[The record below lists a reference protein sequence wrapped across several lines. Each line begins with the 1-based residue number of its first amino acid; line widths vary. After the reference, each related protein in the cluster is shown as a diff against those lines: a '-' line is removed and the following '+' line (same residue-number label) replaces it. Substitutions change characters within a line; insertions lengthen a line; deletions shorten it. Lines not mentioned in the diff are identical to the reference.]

1 MASKKKWA
9 ERKEQRREQ
18 PFSTRDDA
26 SVASGASGPGRPT
39 TRGRFSESWKRLSSR
54 GGSTKRGALGSQQP
68 GAQKSWIERAFS
80 KRECVHIIVS
90 AKDPHRCC
98 CGRLIG
104 QHVGLPPGISS
115 GQNDKAERLAKNDSL
130 SEKWSISKHTQ
141 LSPTDAFGTI
151 EFQGG
156 GHSNKAMYVRV
167 SYDTKPDLLLHLMT
181 KEWQLELP
189 KLLISVHGGLQ
200 NFELQP
206 KLKQVFGKGLIKAAM
221 TTGAWI
227 FTGGVNTG
235 VIRHVGDAL
244 KDHASK
250 SRGKI
255 CTIGIAPWGIV
266 ENQEDL
272 VGKDVVRPYQ
282 TMSNPMSKLTVL
294 NSLHSHFILADNG
307 TTGKYGAEVKLRRQ
321 LEKHI
326 SLQKINTRIGQ
337 GVPVVAL
344 IVEGGPN
351 VISIVL
357 EYLRDTPPVP
367 VVVCD
372 GSGRASD
379 ILAFGHKYSEE
390 GGIINE
396 SLRDQLLV
404 TIQKT
409 FTYSRTQAQHLFII
423 LMECMKKKE
432 LITVFRMGSEGH
444 QDIDLAILT
453 ALLKGANASAP
464 DQLSLALAW
473 NRVDI
478 ARSQIFIY
486 GQQWPV
492 GSLEQAMLDALVL
505 DRVDFVKL
513 LIENGVSMHR
523 FLTLSRL
530 EELYNTR
537 HGPSNTLYH
546 LVRDVKKGNLP
557 PDYRISLIDIGLV
570 IEYLMGGAYRCNY
583 TRKRFRTLYH
593 NLFGPKRDDMPI
605 RRGRQKTTRK
615 REEEVDI
622 DLDDPEINHFP
633 FPFHELM
640 VWAVLLKRQKMALF
654 FWQHGEEAM
663 AKALVACKLCK
674 AMAHEASENDMV
686 DDISQELNHN
696 SREFGQL
703 AVELLDQSYKQDEQ
717 MAMKLLTYELK
728 NWSNATCLQ
737 LAVAA
742 KHRDFIA
749 HTCSQMLLTDM
760 WMGRLRMRKNSGL
773 KVILGLLLPPSIL
786 SLEFKNKDEMSYMP
800 QDQEA
805 YLQEKEEEEP
815 EKPVKEKEEEDMEF
829 TAMLGKVTTE
839 TSRKKDVE
847 EVQNRHRLI
856 PMGRKIYEFYNAP
869 IVKFWFHTMAYV
881 GYLMLF
887 NYIVLVK
894 MDLWPSPQEWIVIA
908 YIFTNGIEK
917 MREILMSEPG
927 KLLQKVKVW
936 LQEYW
941 NITDLM
947 AILIFSVGMVLR
959 LQEPPLMSYGRVIY
973 CVNIIYWY
981 IRLLDI
987 FGVNKY
993 LGPYVMMIGKMMID
1007 MMYFVIIML
1016 VVLMSFGVA
1025 RQAILNPNEDPSWML
1040 ARNIFFMPYWMIYGE
1055 VFADQIDPPCGQNI
1069 TTEDGVVVALPPC
1082 KTGAWIVP
1090 AIMACYLLVANI
1102 LLVNLLIAVFN
1113 NTFFEVKSI
1122 SNQVWKFQRYQLIM
1136 TFHERP
1142 VLPPPLIIFSHIT
1155 MVLKHLCCRWRKH
1168 DDDERDYGLKLFIT
1182 EDELKKVHDF
1192 EEQCIEEY
1200 FREKDDRFHSSNDE
1214 RIRVTSER
1222 VENMAMRLEEVNERE
1237 HFMKASLQTVDIRL
1251 AQMEEL
1257 IGRIAVA
1264 LERVT
1269 GVERGEV
1276 NKVRSRT
1283 SSDCTDSAY
1292 ILRQGDC
1299 ADTAYILRQSSFNST
1314 EGAAYRLQEA
1324 LEGTAE
1330 GSMSPPSPTSMATRT
1345 RSHSFYAG
1353 GGRGG
1358 ERGSGAERA
1367 DSFFKERSLS
1377 LHRANSSQSVSSAAA
1392 TKESKPLPLA
1402 TLSVSQ
1408 QHRPSSCIDIYV
1420 STSEEVGPSE
1430 VFLDPLRVV
1439 PPLQREAS
1447 LHSDTIEMV
1456 LPGGRDFSSAIVS
1469 GMGDRHSEGSAGN
1482 SGNAGALFDDSAAA
1496 DLSLCSSHLLP
1507 DTTLAPWDVEP
1518 SPPPSAGPLERS
1530 KSSRLLSTVGT
1541 SFLEEPPLVKS
1552 HSLMFTPRSCYGGLG
1567 AGVQVKAAEYTSI
1580 TDCIDTRCVSSPYTP
1595 VERSHSP
1602 GGSTS
1607 FPFDK
1612 PADIGSSHPEREA
1625 ELSHTESDPEDPEDL
1640 IPAPDTPRLGTL
1652 SGPGGAPLCSPF
1664 SRLERA
1670 NSCSSDDSH
1679 PSLTLAPPHRKSLS
1693 VSERMERGPGLGADR
1708 GPGPGG
1714 RGLAG
1719 TRNPFLRTKTGARPD
1734 TGKADS
1740 LSMRKLAAP
1749 SAFRS
1754 FDRQNYT

>member
-1 MASKKKWA
+1 MPGLWGTVYFLGTAQVCGFWFSRWNLDGVMNQTDA
-9 ERKEQRREQ
+9 PRPLNWTIRKLCHAAFL
-18 PFSTRDDA
+18 P
-26 SVASGASGPGRPT
+26 SV
-39 TRGRFSESWKRLSSR
+39 RLL
-54 GGSTKRGALGSQQP
+54 K
-68 GAQKSWIERAFS
+68 AQKSWIERAFY
-80 KRECVHIIVS
+80 KRECVHIIPS
-90 AKDPHRCC
+90 TKDPHRCC

-104 QHVGLPPGISS
+104 QHVGLTPSISVL
-115 GQNDKAERLAKNDSL
+115 QNEKNESRLSRNDIQ

-167 SYDTKPDLLLHLMT
+167 SFDTKPDLLLHLMT

-272 VGKDVVRPYQ
+272 IGRDVVRPYQ

-294 NSLHSHFILADNG
+294 NSMHSHFILADNG

-326 SLQKINTRIGQ
+326 SLQKINTRCLPFFSLDSRLFYSFWGSCQLDPIGIGQ

-390 GGIINE
+390 GGLINE

-409 FTYSRTQAQHLFII
+409 FTYTRTQAQHLFII

-523 FLTLSRL
+523 FLTISRL

-593 NLFGPKRDDMPI
+593 NLFGPKRDDVPL
-605 RRGRQKTTRK
+605 RRGRKTTKK

-640 VWAVLLKRQKMALF
+640 VWAVLMKRQKMALF

-696 SREFGQL
+696 SRDFGQL

-717 MAMKLLTYELK
+717 LAMKLLTYELK

-773 KVILGLLLPPSIL
+773 KVILGILLPPSIL
-786 SLEFKNKDEMSYMP
+786 SLEFKNKDDMPYMT
-800 QDQEA
+800 QAQEIH
-805 YLQEKEEEEP
+805 LQEKEQEEP
-815 EKPVKEKEEEDMEF
+815 EKPTKEKDEEDMEL
-829 TAMLGKVTTE
+829 TAMLGRNNGE
-839 TSRKKDVE
+839 SSRKKDEE
-847 EVQNRHRLI
+847 EVQSRHRLI
-856 PMGRKIYEFYNAP
+856 PLGRKIYEFYNAP
-869 IVKFWFHTMAYV
+869 IVKFWFYTLAYI

-894 MDLWPSPQEWIVIA
+894 MERWPSTQEWIVIS
-908 YIFTNGIEK
+908 YIFTLGIEK

-941 NITDLM
+941 NVTDLI
-947 AILIFSVGMVLR
+947 AILLFSVGMILR
-959 LQEPPLMSYGRVIY
+959 LQDQPFRSDGRVIY

-1025 RQAILNPNEDPSWML
+1025 RQAILFPNEEPSWKL
-1040 ARNIFFMPYWMIYGE
+1040 AKNIFYMPYWMIYGE
-1055 VFADQIDPPCGQNI
+1055 VFADQIDPPCGQNE
-1069 TTEDGVVVALPPC
+1069 TREDGKIIQLPPC

-1142 VLPPPLIIFSHIT
+1142 VLPPPLIIFSHMT
-1155 MVLKHLCCRWRKH
+1155 MIFQHLCCRWRKH
-1168 DDDERDYGLKLFIT
+1168 ESDPDERDYGLKLFIT
-1182 EDELKKVHDF
+1182 DDELKKVHDF

-1200 FREKDDRFHSSNDE
+1200 FREKDDRFNSSNDE

-1222 VENMAMRLEEVNERE
+1222 VENMSMRLEEVNERE
-1237 HFMKASLQTVDIRL
+1237 HCMRASLQTVDIRL
-1251 AQMEEL
+1251 AQLEDL
-1257 IGRIAVA
+1257 IGRMATA
-1264 LERVT
+1264 LERLT
-1269 GVERGEV
+1269 GLERAES
-1276 NKVRSRT
+1276 NKIRSRT
-1283 SSDCTDSAY
+1283 SSDCTDAAY
-1292 ILRQGDC
+1292 IV
-1299 ADTAYILRQSSFNST
+1299 RQSSFNSQ
-1314 EGAAYRLQEA
+1314 EGNTFKLQESIDPA
-1324 LEGTAE
+1324 GEETL
-1330 GSMSPPSPTSMATRT
+1330 SPTSPTLMPRV
-1345 RSHSFYAG
+1345 RSHSFYSVSMKDKG
-1353 GGRGG
+1353 GI
-1358 ERGSGAERA
+1358 EKLESL
-1367 DSFFKERSLS
+1367 FKERSLS
-1377 LHRANSSQSVSSAAA
+1377 LHRATSSHSVA
-1392 TKESKPLPLA
+1392 KESKVPAAPANTLA
-1402 TLSVSQ
+1402 IVPDSR
-1408 QHRPSSCIDIYV
+1408 RPSSCIDIYV
-1420 STSEEVGPSE
+1420 SAMDE
-1430 VFLDPLRVV
+1430 LHCDIDPLDNSMNILGLGEPSFSAPVSSTA
-1439 PPLQREAS
+1439 PS
-1447 LHSDTIEMV
+1447 
-1456 LPGGRDFSSAIVS
+1456 SSAY
-1469 GMGDRHSEGSAGN
+1469 A
-1482 SGNAGALFDDSAAA
+1482 
-1496 DLSLCSSHLLP
+1496 
-1507 DTTLAPWDVEP
+1507 TLAPTDG
-1518 SPPPSAGPLERS
+1518 PPSRNTDFEDITSMDTKSFSSDYTHHPECQNLWDTDPPMYHTIERS
-1530 KSSRLLSTVGT
+1530 KSSRYLATT
-1541 SFLEEPPLVKS
+1541 PFFLEEAPIVKS
-1552 HSLMFTPRSCYGGLG
+1552 HSFMFSPLRSYY
-1567 AGVQVKAAEYTSI
+1567 ANIGVPVKTAEYTSI
-1580 TDCIDTRCVSSPYTP
+1580 TDCIDTRCVNAPQVIADRATFPGDLGGKVEDSSCC
-1595 VERSHSP
+1595 
-1602 GGSTS
+1602 
-1607 FPFDK
+1607 
-1612 PADIGSSHPEREA
+1612 HPEREA
-1625 ELSHTESDPEDPEDL
+1625 ELSHPSSDSEENEAKGRRAAIAVRPQEGDNSD
-1640 IPAPDTPRLGTL
+1640 RTL
-1652 SGPGGAPLCSPF
+1652 SNNITVPK
-1664 SRLERA
+1664 LERA
-1670 NSCSSDDSH
+1670 SSYSAEEPGVPYAH
-1679 PSLTLAPPHRKSLS
+1679 TRKSFSISDKL
-1693 VSERMERGPGLGADR
+1693 DR
-1708 GPGPGG
+1708 QRNAASP
-1714 RGLAG
+1714 
-1719 TRNPFLRTKTGARPD
+1719 RNPFQRSKSSKPEGR
-1734 TGKADS
+1734 GDS
-1740 LSMRKLAAP
+1740 LSMRRLSRT
-1749 SAFRS
+1749 SAFHS
-1754 FDRQNYT
+1754 FESKHN

>member
-1 MASKKKWA
+1 MPEPWGTVYFLGIAQVFSFLFSWWNLEGVMNQA
-9 ERKEQRREQ
+9 DAPRPLNWTIRKLCHAAFL
-18 PFSTRDDA
+18 P
-26 SVASGASGPGRPT
+26 SV
-39 TRGRFSESWKRLSSR
+39 RLL
-54 GGSTKRGALGSQQP
+54 K
-68 GAQKSWIERAFS
+68 AQKSWIERAFY
-80 KRECVHIIVS
+80 KRECVHIIPS
-90 AKDPHRCC
+90 TKDPHRCC

-104 QHVGLPPGISS
+104 QHVGLTPSISVL
-115 GQNDKAERLAKNDSL
+115 QNEKNESRLSRNDIQ

-167 SYDTKPDLLLHLMT
+167 SFDTKPDLLLHLMT

-272 VGKDVVRPYQ
+272 IGRDVVRPYQ

-294 NSLHSHFILADNG
+294 NSMHSHFILADNG

-326 SLQKINTRIGQ
+326 SLQKINTRCLPFFSLDSRLFYSFWGSCQLDSVGIGQ

-390 GGIINE
+390 GGLINE

-409 FTYSRTQAQHLFII
+409 FTYTRTQAQHLFII

-523 FLTLSRL
+523 FLTISRL

-593 NLFGPKRDDMPI
+593 NLFGPKRPKALKLLGMEDDIPL
-605 RRGRQKTTRK
+605 RRGRKTTKK

-640 VWAVLLKRQKMALF
+640 VWAVLMKRQKMALF

-696 SREFGQL
+696 SRDFGQL

-717 MAMKLLTYELK
+717 LAMKLLTYELK

-773 KVILGLLLPPSIL
+773 KVILGILLPPSIL
-786 SLEFKNKDEMSYMP
+786 SLEFKNKDDMPYMS
-800 QDQEA
+800 QAQEIH
-805 YLQEKEEEEP
+805 LQEKEAEEP
-815 EKPVKEKEEEDMEF
+815 EKPTKEKDEEDMEL
-829 TAMLGKVTTE
+829 TAMLGRNNGE
-839 TSRKKDVE
+839 SSRKKDEE
-847 EVQNRHRLI
+847 EVQSRHRLI
-856 PMGRKIYEFYNAP
+856 PLGRKIYEFYNAP
-869 IVKFWFHTMAYV
+869 IVKFWFYTLAYI

-894 MDLWPSPQEWIVIA
+894 MERWPSTQEWIVIS
-908 YIFTNGIEK
+908 YIFTLGIEK

-941 NITDLM
+941 NVTDLI
-947 AILIFSVGMVLR
+947 AILLFSVGMILR
-959 LQEPPLMSYGRVIY
+959 LQDQPFRSDGRVIY

-1025 RQAILNPNEDPSWML
+1025 RQAILFPNEEPSWKL
-1040 ARNIFFMPYWMIYGE
+1040 AKNIFYMPYWMIYGE
-1055 VFADQIDPPCGQNI
+1055 VFADQIDPPCGQNE
-1069 TTEDGVVVALPPC
+1069 TREDGKIIQLPPC

-1142 VLPPPLIIFSHIT
+1142 VLPPPLIIFSHMT
-1155 MVLKHLCCRWRKH
+1155 MIFQHLCCRWRKH
-1168 DDDERDYGLKLFIT
+1168 ESDPDERDYGLKLFIT
-1182 EDELKKVHDF
+1182 DDELKKVHDF

-1200 FREKDDRFHSSNDE
+1200 FREKDDRFNSSNDE

-1222 VENMAMRLEEVNERE
+1222 VENMSMRLEEVNERE
-1237 HFMKASLQTVDIRL
+1237 HSMKASLQTVDIRL
-1251 AQMEEL
+1251 AQLEDL
-1257 IGRIAVA
+1257 IGRMATA
-1264 LERVT
+1264 LERLT
-1269 GVERGEV
+1269 GLERAES
-1276 NKVRSRT
+1276 NKIRSRT
-1283 SSDCTDSAY
+1283 SSDCTDAAY
-1292 ILRQGDC
+1292 IV
-1299 ADTAYILRQSSFNST
+1299 RQSSFNSQ
-1314 EGAAYRLQEA
+1314 EGNTFKLQESIDPA
-1324 LEGTAE
+1324 GEET
-1330 GSMSPPSPTSMATRT
+1330 MSPTSPTLMPRM
-1345 RSHSFYAG
+1345 RSHSFYSVNMKDKG
-1353 GGRGG
+1353 GI
-1358 ERGSGAERA
+1358 EKLESI
-1367 DSFFKERSLS
+1367 FKERSLS
-1377 LHRANSSQSVSSAAA
+1377 LHRATSSHSVAKEPKAPAAPA
-1392 TKESKPLPLA
+1392 NTLA
-1402 TLSVSQ
+1402 IVPDSR
-1408 QHRPSSCIDIYV
+1408 RPSSCIDIYV
-1420 STSEEVGPSE
+1420 SAMDE
-1430 VFLDPLRVV
+1430 LHCDIDPLDNSMNILGLGEPSFPTPV
-1439 PPLQREAS
+1439 PSTAPS
-1447 LHSDTIEMV
+1447 
-1456 LPGGRDFSSAIVS
+1456 SSAY
-1469 GMGDRHSEGSAGN
+1469 A
-1482 SGNAGALFDDSAAA
+1482 
-1496 DLSLCSSHLLP
+1496 
-1507 DTTLAPWDVEP
+1507 TLAPTDK
-1518 SPPPSAGPLERS
+1518 PPSRSIDFEDITSMDTRSFSSDYTHLPECQNPWDSDPPMYHTIERS
-1530 KSSRLLSTVGT
+1530 KSSRYLATTPFL
-1541 SFLEEPPLVKS
+1541 LEEAPIVKS
-1552 HSLMFTPRSCYGGLG
+1552 HSFMFSPSRSYYANFGMP
-1567 AGVQVKAAEYTSI
+1567 VKTAEYTSI
-1580 TDCIDTRCVSSPYTP
+1580 TDCIDTRCVNAPQAIAD
-1595 VERSHSP
+1595 RAAFP
-1602 GGSTS
+1602 GGLG
-1607 FPFDK
+1607 DK
-1612 PADIGSSHPEREA
+1612 VEDLSCCHPEREA
-1625 ELSHTESDPEDPEDL
+1625 ELSHPSSDSEENEAKGRRATIAISSQEGDNSD
-1640 IPAPDTPRLGTL
+1640 RVL
-1652 SGPGGAPLCSPF
+1652 SNNITVPKI
-1664 SRLERA
+1664 ERA
-1670 NSCSSDDSH
+1670 NSYSAEE
-1679 PSLTLAPPHRKSLS
+1679 PSAPYAHTRKSFSISDKL
-1693 VSERMERGPGLGADR
+1693 DR
-1708 GPGPGG
+1708 Q
-1714 RGLAG
+1714 RNTASL
-1719 TRNPFLRTKTGARPD
+1719 RNPFQRSKSSKPEGR
-1734 TGKADS
+1734 GDS
-1740 LSMRKLAAP
+1740 LSMRRLSRT
-1749 SAFRS
+1749 SAFQS
-1754 FDRQNYT
+1754 FESKHN

>member
-1 MASKKKWA
+1 MGKKWRDAA
-9 ERKEQRREQ
+9 EMERGC
-18 PFSTRDDA
+18 SDRDDSAESRRRSRSA
-26 SVASGASGPGRPT
+26 S
-39 TRGRFSESWKRLSSR
+39 RGRFAESWKRLSSKQ
-54 GGSTKRGALGSQQP
+54 GSTKRSGLPSQQTP
-68 GAQKSWIERAFS
+68 AQKSWIERAFY
-80 KRECVHIIVS
+80 KRECVHIIPS
-90 AKDPHRCC
+90 TKDPHRCC

-104 QHVGLPPGISS
+104 QHVGLTPSISVL
-115 GQNDKAERLAKNDSL
+115 QNEKNESRLSRNDIQ

-167 SYDTKPDLLLHLMT
+167 SFDTKPDLLLHLMT

-272 VGKDVVRPYQ
+272 IGRDVVRPYQ

-294 NSLHSHFILADNG
+294 NSMHSHFILADNG

-326 SLQKINTRIGQ
+326 SLQKINTRCLPFFSLDSRLFYSFWGSCQLDPIGIGQ

-390 GGIINE
+390 GGLINE

-409 FTYSRTQAQHLFII
+409 FTYTRTQAQHLFII

-453 ALLKGANASAP
+453 ALLKGTNASAP

-523 FLTLSRL
+523 FLTISRL

-593 NLFGPKRDDMPI
+593 NLFGPKRPKALKLLGMEDDVPL
-605 RRGRQKTTRK
+605 RRGRKTTKK

-640 VWAVLLKRQKMALF
+640 VWAVLMKRQKMALF

-696 SREFGQL
+696 SRDFGQL

-717 MAMKLLTYELK
+717 LAMKLLTYELK

-773 KVILGLLLPPSIL
+773 KVILGILLPPSIL
-786 SLEFKNKDEMSYMP
+786 SLEFKNKDDMPYMS
-800 QDQEA
+800 QAQEIH
-805 YLQEKEEEEP
+805 LQEKEPEEP
-815 EKPVKEKEEEDMEF
+815 EKPTKEKDEEDMEL
-829 TAMLGKVTTE
+829 TAMLGRNNGE
-839 TSRKKDVE
+839 SSRKKDEE
-847 EVQNRHRLI
+847 EVQSRHRLI
-856 PMGRKIYEFYNAP
+856 PLGRKIYEFYNAP
-869 IVKFWFHTMAYV
+869 IVKFWFYTLAYI

-894 MDLWPSPQEWIVIA
+894 MERWPSTQEWIVIS
-908 YIFTNGIEK
+908 YIFTLGIEK

-941 NITDLM
+941 NVTDLI
-947 AILIFSVGMVLR
+947 AILLFSVGMILR
-959 LQEPPLMSYGRVIY
+959 LQDQPFRSDGRVIY

-1025 RQAILNPNEDPSWML
+1025 RQAILFPNEEPSWKL
-1040 ARNIFFMPYWMIYGE
+1040 AKNIFYMPYWMIYGE
-1055 VFADQIDPPCGQNI
+1055 VFADQIDPPCGQNE
-1069 TTEDGVVVALPPC
+1069 TREDGKIIQLPPC

-1142 VLPPPLIIFSHIT
+1142 VLPPPLIIFSHMT
-1155 MVLKHLCCRWRKH
+1155 MIFQHLCCRWRKH
-1168 DDDERDYGLKLFIT
+1168 ESDPDERDYGLKLFIT
-1182 EDELKKVHDF
+1182 DDELKKVHDF

-1200 FREKDDRFHSSNDE
+1200 FREKDDRFNSSNDE

-1222 VENMAMRLEEVNERE
+1222 VENMSMRLEEVNERE
-1237 HFMKASLQTVDIRL
+1237 HCMKASLQTVDIRL
-1251 AQMEEL
+1251 AQLEDL
-1257 IGRIAVA
+1257 IGRMATA
-1264 LERVT
+1264 LERLT
-1269 GVERGEV
+1269 GLERAES
-1276 NKVRSRT
+1276 NKIRSRT
-1283 SSDCTDSAY
+1283 SSDCTDAAY
-1292 ILRQGDC
+1292 IV
-1299 ADTAYILRQSSFNST
+1299 RQSSFNSQ
-1314 EGAAYRLQEA
+1314 EGNTFKLQESIDPA
-1324 LEGTAE
+1324 GEET
-1330 GSMSPPSPTSMATRT
+1330 MSPTSPTLMPRM
-1345 RSHSFYAG
+1345 RSHSFYSVNMRDKG
-1353 GGRGG
+1353 GI
-1358 ERGSGAERA
+1358 EKLESL
-1367 DSFFKERSLS
+1367 FKERSLS
-1377 LHRANSSQSVSSAAA
+1377 LHRATSSHSVA
-1392 TKESKPLPLA
+1392 KESKAPAAPANTLA
-1402 TLSVSQ
+1402 IVPDSR
-1408 QHRPSSCIDIYV
+1408 RPSSCIDIYV
-1420 STSEEVGPSE
+1420 SAMDE
-1430 VFLDPLRVV
+1430 LHCDIDPLDNSVNILGLGE
-1439 PPLQREAS
+1439 PSFSAPAPS
-1447 LHSDTIEMV
+1447 TAPS
-1456 LPGGRDFSSAIVS
+1456 SSAY
-1469 GMGDRHSEGSAGN
+1469 A
-1482 SGNAGALFDDSAAA
+1482 
-1496 DLSLCSSHLLP
+1496 
-1507 DTTLAPWDVEP
+1507 TLAPTDQ
-1518 SPPPSAGPLERS
+1518 PPSRSIDFEDITSMDTRSFSSDYTHLPECQNPWDTEPPMYQSLERS
-1530 KSSRLLSTVGT
+1530 KSSRYLATTPFL
-1541 SFLEEPPLVKS
+1541 LEEAPIVKS
-1552 HSLMFTPRSCYGGLG
+1552 HSFMFSPSRSYY
-1567 AGVQVKAAEYTSI
+1567 ANFGVPVKTAEYTSI
-1580 TDCIDTRCVSSPYTP
+1580 TDCIDTRCVNAPQAIADRATF
-1595 VERSHSP
+1595 P
-1602 GGSTS
+1602 GGLGGKVE
-1607 FPFDK
+1607 D
-1612 PADIGSSHPEREA
+1612 SSCCHPEREA
-1625 ELSHTESDPEDPEDL
+1625 ELSHPSSDSEENEAKGRRATMTV
-1640 IPAPDTPRLGTL
+1640 PAREGDNSDRTL
-1652 SGPGGAPLCSPF
+1652 SNNITVPKI
-1664 SRLERA
+1664 ERA
-1670 NSCSSDDSH
+1670 NSYSAEE
-1679 PSLTLAPPHRKSLS
+1679 PSVPYAHTRKSFS
-1693 VSERMERGPGLGADR
+1693 ISDR
-1708 GPGPGG
+1708 LD
-1714 RGLAG
+1714 RQRNTASL
-1719 TRNPFLRTKTGARPD
+1719 RNPFQRSKSSKPEGR
-1734 TGKADS
+1734 ADS
-1740 LSMRKLAAP
+1740 LSMRRLSRT
-1749 SAFRS
+1749 SAFHS
-1754 FDRQNYT
+1754 FESKHN

>member
-1 MASKKKWA
+1 MGKKWRDAGEMERGCSDREDSA
-9 ERKEQRREQ
+9 ESRRR
-18 PFSTRDDA
+18 SRSA
-26 SVASGASGPGRPT
+26 S
-39 TRGRFSESWKRLSSR
+39 RGRFAESWKRLSSKQ
-54 GGSTKRGALGSQQP
+54 GSTKRSGLPSQQTP
-68 GAQKSWIERAFS
+68 AQKSWIERAFY
-80 KRECVHIIVS
+80 KRECVHIIPS
-90 AKDPHRCC
+90 TKDPHRCC

-104 QHVGLPPGISS
+104 QHVGLTPSISVL
-115 GQNDKAERLAKNDSL
+115 QNEKNESRLSRNDIQ

-167 SYDTKPDLLLHLMT
+167 SFDTKPDLLLHLMT

-272 VGKDVVRPYQ
+272 IGRDVVRPYQ

-294 NSLHSHFILADNG
+294 NSMHSHFILADNG

-326 SLQKINTRIGQ
+326 SLQKINTRCLPFFSLDSRLFYSFWGTCQLDPIGIGQ

-390 GGIINE
+390 GGLINE

-409 FTYSRTQAQHLFII
+409 FTYTRTQAQHLFII

-523 FLTLSRL
+523 FLTISRL

-546 LVRDVKKGNLP
+546 LVRDVKKREYPGFGWIYFKGNLP

-593 NLFGPKRDDMPI
+593 NLFGPKRPKALKLLGMEDDIPL
-605 RRGRQKTTRK
+605 RRGRKTTKK

-640 VWAVLLKRQKMALF
+640 VWAVLMKRQKMALF

-696 SREFGQL
+696 SRDFGQL

-717 MAMKLLTYELK
+717 LAMKLLTYELK

-773 KVILGLLLPPSIL
+773 KVILGILLPPSIL
-786 SLEFKNKDEMSYMP
+786 SLEFKNKDDMPYMT
-800 QDQEA
+800 QAQEIH
-805 YLQEKEEEEP
+805 LQEKEPEEP
-815 EKPVKEKEEEDMEF
+815 EKTTKDKDEEDMEL
-829 TAMLGKVTTE
+829 TAMLGRNNGE
-839 TSRKKDVE
+839 SSRKKDEE
-847 EVQNRHRLI
+847 EVQSRHRLI
-856 PMGRKIYEFYNAP
+856 PVGRKIYEFYNAP
-869 IVKFWFHTMAYV
+869 IVKFWFYTLAYI

-894 MDLWPSPQEWIVIA
+894 MERWPSTQEWIVIS
-908 YIFTNGIEK
+908 YIFTLGIEK

-941 NITDLM
+941 NVTDLI
-947 AILIFSVGMVLR
+947 AILLFSVGMILR
-959 LQEPPLMSYGRVIY
+959 LQDQPFRSDGRVIY

-1025 RQAILNPNEDPSWML
+1025 RQAILFPNEEPSWKL
-1040 ARNIFFMPYWMIYGE
+1040 AKNIFYMPYWMIYGE
-1055 VFADQIDPPCGQNI
+1055 VFADQIDRKQVYDSHTPKSAPCGQNE
-1069 TTEDGVVVALPPC
+1069 TREDGKTIQLPPC

-1142 VLPPPLIIFSHIT
+1142 VLPPPLIIFSHMT
-1155 MVLKHLCCRWRKH
+1155 MIFQHVCCRWRKH
-1168 DDDERDYGLKLFIT
+1168 ESDPDERDYGLKLFIT
-1182 EDELKKVHDF
+1182 DDELKKVHDF

-1200 FREKDDRFHSSNDE
+1200 FREKDDRFNSSNDE

-1222 VENMAMRLEEVNERE
+1222 VENMSMRLEEVNERE
-1237 HFMKASLQTVDIRL
+1237 HSMKASLQTVDIRL
-1251 AQMEEL
+1251 AQLEDL
-1257 IGRIAVA
+1257 IGRMATA
-1264 LERVT
+1264 LERLT
-1269 GVERGEV
+1269 GLERAES
-1276 NKVRSRT
+1276 NKIRSRT
-1283 SSDCTDSAY
+1283 SSDCTDAAY
-1292 ILRQGDC
+1292 IV
-1299 ADTAYILRQSSFNST
+1299 RQSSFNSQ
-1314 EGAAYRLQEA
+1314 EGNTFKLQESIDPA
-1324 LEGTAE
+1324 GEET
-1330 GSMSPPSPTSMATRT
+1330 MSPTSPTLMPRM
-1345 RSHSFYAG
+1345 RSHSFYSVNVKDKG
-1353 GGRGG
+1353 GI
-1358 ERGSGAERA
+1358 EKLESI
-1367 DSFFKERSLS
+1367 FKERSLS
-1377 LHRANSSQSVSSAAA
+1377 LHRATSSHSVAKEPKAPAAPA
-1392 TKESKPLPLA
+1392 NTLA
-1402 TLSVSQ
+1402 IVPDSR
-1408 QHRPSSCIDIYV
+1408 RPSSCIDIYV
-1420 STSEEVGPSE
+1420 SAMDE
-1430 VFLDPLRVV
+1430 LHCDIDPLDNSMNILGLGE
-1439 PPLQREAS
+1439 PSFSALAPSTAPS
-1447 LHSDTIEMV
+1447 
-1456 LPGGRDFSSAIVS
+1456 SSAY
-1469 GMGDRHSEGSAGN
+1469 A
-1482 SGNAGALFDDSAAA
+1482 
-1496 DLSLCSSHLLP
+1496 
-1507 DTTLAPWDVEP
+1507 TLAPTDR
-1518 SPPPSAGPLERS
+1518 PPSRSIDFEDLTSMDTRSFSSDYTHLPECQNPWDTDPPMYHTIERS
-1530 KSSRLLSTVGT
+1530 KSSRYLATTPFL
-1541 SFLEEPPLVKS
+1541 LEEAPIVKS
-1552 HSLMFTPRSCYGGLG
+1552 HSFMFSPSRSYY
-1567 AGVQVKAAEYTSI
+1567 ANFGVPVKTAEYTSI
-1580 TDCIDTRCVSSPYTP
+1580 TDCIDTRCVNAPQVIADRATF
-1595 VERSHSP
+1595 P
-1602 GGSTS
+1602 GGLG
-1607 FPFDK
+1607 DK
-1612 PADIGSSHPEREA
+1612 VEDLSCCHPEREA
-1625 ELSHTESDPEDPEDL
+1625 ELSHPSSDSEENEARGRRAANPISSQEAENAD
-1640 IPAPDTPRLGTL
+1640 RTL
-1652 SGPGGAPLCSPF
+1652 SNNITVPKI
-1664 SRLERA
+1664 ERA
-1670 NSCSSDDSH
+1670 NSYSAEEPSVPYAHTKKSFSISDKLDRQRNTSS
-1679 PSLTLAPPHRKSLS
+1679 L
-1693 VSERMERGPGLGADR
+1693 
-1708 GPGPGG
+1708 
-1714 RGLAG
+1714 
-1719 TRNPFLRTKTGARPD
+1719 RNPFQ
-1734 TGKADS
+1734 
-1740 LSMRKLAAP
+1740 RKHP
-1749 SAFRS
+1749 FYSV
-1754 FDRQNYT
+1754 

>member
-1 MASKKKWA
+1 M
-9 ERKEQRREQ
+9 RK
-18 PFSTRDDA
+18 
-26 SVASGASGPGRPT
+26 
-39 TRGRFSESWKRLSSR
+39 
-54 GGSTKRGALGSQQP
+54 
-68 GAQKSWIERAFS
+68 AQKSWIERVFH
-80 KRECVHIIVS
+80 KRECVHIIPS
-90 AKDPHRCC
+90 TKDPHRCC
-98 CGRLIG
+98 CGRLLG
-104 QHVGLPPGISS
+104 QHVGLTPSISVL
-115 GQNDKAERLAKNDSL
+115 QNEKNEGRLSRNDVQ
-130 SEKWSISKHTQ
+130 SEKWSVSKHTQ

-167 SYDTKPDLLLHLMT
+167 SFDTKPDLLLHLMT

-272 VGKDVVRPYQ
+272 IGKDVVRPYQ

-294 NSLHSHFILADNG
+294 NSMHSHFILADNG

-357 EYLRDTPPVP
+357 EYLRDSPPVP

-379 ILAFGHKYSEE
+379 ILAFGHKYSED
-390 GGIINE
+390 GGLINE

-409 FTYSRTQAQHLFII
+409 FNYTRTQAQHLFMI

-523 FLTLSRL
+523 FLTISRL

-593 NLFGPKRDDMPI
+593 NLFGPKRPKALKLLGMEDDIPM
-605 RRGRQKTTRK
+605 RRGRKTTKK

-640 VWAVLLKRQKMALF
+640 VWAVLMKRQKMALF

-717 MAMKLLTYELK
+717 LAMKLLTYELK

-786 SLEFKNKDEMSYMP
+786 SLEFKNKDEMPYMS
-800 QDQEA
+800 QANEID
-805 YLQEKEEEEP
+805 LQEKEP
-815 EKPVKEKEEEDMEF
+815 EDPDKPIKEKEDEDMEL
-829 TAMLGKVTTE
+829 TAMLGRGNGE
-839 TSRKKDVE
+839 SSRKKDDE
-847 EVQNRHRLI
+847 EAHSRHRLI
-856 PMGRKIYEFYNAP
+856 PVGRKIYEFYNAP
-869 IVKFWFHTMAYV
+869 IVKFWFYTMAYI

-894 MDLWPSPQEWIVIA
+894 MERWPSSQEWIVIS
-908 YIFTNGIEK
+908 YIFTLGIEK

-941 NITDLM
+941 NVTDLIS
-947 AILIFSVGMVLR
+947 ILLFSVGMVLR
-959 LQEPPLMSYGRVIY
+959 LQEQPFSSYGRVIY

-1025 RQAILNPNEDPSWML
+1025 RQAILFPTEEPSWRL
-1040 ARNIFFMPYWMIYGE
+1040 AKNIFYMPYWMIYGE
-1055 VFADQIDPPCGQNI
+1055 VFADQIDPPCGYNE
-1069 TTEDGVVVALPPC
+1069 TGEDGKIIQLPPC

-1142 VLPPPLIIFSHIT
+1142 VLPPPLIIFSHFT
-1155 MVLKHLCCRWRKH
+1155 MICQHLCCRWRKNES
-1168 DDDERDYGLKLFIT
+1168 DQEERDYGLKLFIT

-1200 FREKDDRFHSSNDE
+1200 FREKDDRFNSSNDE
-1214 RIRVTSER
+1214 RIRVTAER
-1222 VENMAMRLEEVNERE
+1222 VENMSMRLEEVNERE

-1251 AQMEEL
+1251 AQLEDMLGRMATVMERL
-1257 IGRIAVA
+1257 
-1264 LERVT
+1264 T
-1269 GVERGEV
+1269 GVEKGEA
-1276 NKVRSRT
+1276 NKIRSRA
-1283 SSDCTDSAY
+1283 SSDCTDTGY
-1292 ILRQGDC
+1292 IV
-1299 ADTAYILRQSSFNST
+1299 RQSSFNSQ
-1314 EGAAYRLQEA
+1314 EGNTYKLQEITDPVG
-1324 LEGTAE
+1324 EE
-1330 GSMSPPSPTSMATRT
+1330 PMSPTSPTLLPRM
-1345 RSHSFYAG
+1345 RSHSFYTMNMK
-1353 GGRGG
+1353 
-1358 ERGSGAERA
+1358 EKSGLEKMEH
-1367 DSFFKERSLS
+1367 FFKERTLS
-1377 LHRANSSQSVSSAAA
+1377 LHRANSSYSVS
-1392 TKESKPLPLA
+1392 KEVKPTPPPVNS
-1402 TLSVSQ
+1402 LSIAPDSR
-1408 QHRPSSCIDIYV
+1408 RPSSCIDIYV
-1420 STSEEVGPSE
+1420 SAMDGTHLGLEPSE
-1430 VFLDPLRVV
+1430 SSMNVSGAGDHCQLAELVSTCPSSHGCCASTASGRSTSRNGNYEDITSCTGDATACPSEPTHITESQNPWDMD
-1439 PPLQREAS
+1439 PPLY
-1447 LHSDTIEMV
+1447 HT
-1456 LPGGRDFSSAIVS
+1456 
-1469 GMGDRHSEGSAGN
+1469 
-1482 SGNAGALFDDSAAA
+1482 
-1496 DLSLCSSHLLP
+1496 
-1507 DTTLAPWDVEP
+1507 
-1518 SPPPSAGPLERS
+1518 LERS
-1530 KSSRLLSTVGT
+1530 KSSRFLTT
-1541 SFLEEPPLVKS
+1541 SPFILEETPIVKS
-1552 HSLMFTPRSCYGGLG
+1552 HSFMFSPSRSYYNNLG
-1567 AGVQVKAAEYTSI
+1567 VPMKTAEYTSI
-1580 TDCIDTRCVSSPYTP
+1580 TDCIDTRCVSSTP
-1595 VERSHSP
+1595 QTSVERSTSP
-1602 GGSTS
+1602 GSLGEKAE
-1607 FPFDK
+1607 DL
-1612 PADIGSSHPEREA
+1612 GCCHPEREA
-1625 ELSHTESDPEDPEDL
+1625 ELSHPSSDNEDHDL
-1640 IPAPDTPRLGTL
+1640 EAKDRSRGLFLSSQDSNSNRTL
-1652 SGPGGAPLCSPF
+1652 SNNISLPKM
-1664 SRLERA
+1664 ERA
-1670 NSCSSDDSH
+1670 NSYSAEEPNTMYSH
-1679 PSLTLAPPHRKSLS
+1679 ARKSYSISDKLDRQRS
-1693 VSERMERGPGLGADR
+1693 TSGL
-1708 GPGPGG
+1708 
-1714 RGLAG
+1714 
-1719 TRNPFLRTKTGARPD
+1719 RNPFHRSKSSRPESRGD
-1734 TGKADS
+1734 N
-1740 LSMRKLAAP
+1740 LSMRRLSRAA
-1749 SAFRS
+1749 AFQS
-1754 FDRQNYT
+1754 FENKHS

>member
-1 MASKKKWA
+1 MGKKWRDAA
-9 ERKEQRREQ
+9 EMERGCSDREDSAESRRR
-18 PFSTRDDA
+18 SRSA
-26 SVASGASGPGRPT
+26 S
-39 TRGRFSESWKRLSSR
+39 RGRFAESWKRLSSKQ
-54 GGSTKRGALGSQQP
+54 GSTKRSGLPSQQTP
-68 GAQKSWIERAFS
+68 AQKSWIERAFY
-80 KRECVHIIVS
+80 KRECVHIIPS
-90 AKDPHRCC
+90 TKDPHRCC

-104 QHVGLPPGISS
+104 QHVGLTPSISVL
-115 GQNDKAERLAKNDSL
+115 QNEKNESRLSRNDIQ

-167 SYDTKPDLLLHLMT
+167 SFDTKPDLLLHLMT

-272 VGKDVVRPYQ
+272 IGRDVVRPYQ

-294 NSLHSHFILADNG
+294 NSMHSHFILADNG

-326 SLQKINTRIGQ
+326 SLQKINTRCLPFFSLDSRLFYSFWGSCQLDSVGIGQ

-390 GGIINE
+390 GGLINE

-409 FTYSRTQAQHLFII
+409 FTYTRTQAQHLFII

-523 FLTLSRL
+523 FLTISRL

-593 NLFGPKRDDMPI
+593 NLFGPKRPKALKLLGMEDDIPL
-605 RRGRQKTTRK
+605 RRGRKTTKK

-640 VWAVLLKRQKMALF
+640 VWAVLMKRQKMALF

-696 SREFGQL
+696 SRDFGQL

-717 MAMKLLTYELK
+717 LAMKLLTYELK

-773 KVILGLLLPPSIL
+773 KVILGILLPPSIL
-786 SLEFKNKDEMSYMP
+786 SLEFKNKDDMPYMS
-800 QDQEA
+800 QAQEIH
-805 YLQEKEEEEP
+805 LQEKEAEEP
-815 EKPVKEKEEEDMEF
+815 EKPTKEKDEEDMEL
-829 TAMLGKVTTE
+829 TAMLGRNNGE
-839 TSRKKDVE
+839 SSRKKDEE
-847 EVQNRHRLI
+847 EVQSRHRLI
-856 PMGRKIYEFYNAP
+856 PLGRKIYEFYNAP
-869 IVKFWFHTMAYV
+869 IVKFWFYTLAYI

-894 MDLWPSPQEWIVIA
+894 MERWPSTQEWIVIS
-908 YIFTNGIEK
+908 YIFTLGIEK

-941 NITDLM
+941 NVTDLI
-947 AILIFSVGMVLR
+947 AILLFSVGMILR
-959 LQEPPLMSYGRVIY
+959 LQDQPFRSDGRVIY

-1025 RQAILNPNEDPSWML
+1025 RQAILFPNEEPSWKL
-1040 ARNIFFMPYWMIYGE
+1040 AKNIFYMPYWMIYGE
-1055 VFADQIDPPCGQNI
+1055 VFADQIDPPCGQNE
-1069 TTEDGVVVALPPC
+1069 TREDGKIIQLPPC

-1142 VLPPPLIIFSHIT
+1142 VLPPPLIIFSHMT
-1155 MVLKHLCCRWRKH
+1155 MIFQHLCCRWRKH
-1168 DDDERDYGLKLFIT
+1168 ESDPDERDYGLKLFIT
-1182 EDELKKVHDF
+1182 DDELKKVHDF

-1200 FREKDDRFHSSNDE
+1200 FREKDDRFNSSNDE

-1222 VENMAMRLEEVNERE
+1222 VENMSMRLEEVNERE
-1237 HFMKASLQTVDIRL
+1237 HSMKASLQTVDIRL
-1251 AQMEEL
+1251 AQLEDL
-1257 IGRIAVA
+1257 IGRMATA
-1264 LERVT
+1264 LERLT
-1269 GVERGEV
+1269 GLERAES
-1276 NKVRSRT
+1276 NKIRSRT
-1283 SSDCTDSAY
+1283 SSDCTDAAY
-1292 ILRQGDC
+1292 IV
-1299 ADTAYILRQSSFNST
+1299 RQSSFNSQ
-1314 EGAAYRLQEA
+1314 EGNTFKLQESIDPA
-1324 LEGTAE
+1324 GEET
-1330 GSMSPPSPTSMATRT
+1330 MSPTSPTLMPRM
-1345 RSHSFYAG
+1345 RSHSFYSVNMKDKG
-1353 GGRGG
+1353 GI
-1358 ERGSGAERA
+1358 EKLESI
-1367 DSFFKERSLS
+1367 FKERSLS
-1377 LHRANSSQSVSSAAA
+1377 LHRATSSHSVAKEPKAPAAPA
-1392 TKESKPLPLA
+1392 NTLA
-1402 TLSVSQ
+1402 IVPDSR
-1408 QHRPSSCIDIYV
+1408 RPSSCIDIYV
-1420 STSEEVGPSE
+1420 SAMDE
-1430 VFLDPLRVV
+1430 LHCDIDPLDNSMNILGLGEPSFPTPV
-1439 PPLQREAS
+1439 PSTAPS
-1447 LHSDTIEMV
+1447 
-1456 LPGGRDFSSAIVS
+1456 SSAY
-1469 GMGDRHSEGSAGN
+1469 A
-1482 SGNAGALFDDSAAA
+1482 
-1496 DLSLCSSHLLP
+1496 
-1507 DTTLAPWDVEP
+1507 TLAPTDK
-1518 SPPPSAGPLERS
+1518 PPSRSIDFEDITSMDTRSFSSDYTHLPECQNPWDSDPPMYHTIERS
-1530 KSSRLLSTVGT
+1530 KSSRYLATTPFL
-1541 SFLEEPPLVKS
+1541 LEEAPIVKS
-1552 HSLMFTPRSCYGGLG
+1552 HSFMFSPSRSYYANFGMP
-1567 AGVQVKAAEYTSI
+1567 VKTAEYTSI
-1580 TDCIDTRCVSSPYTP
+1580 TDCIDTRCVNAPQAIAD
-1595 VERSHSP
+1595 RAAFP
-1602 GGSTS
+1602 GGLG
-1607 FPFDK
+1607 DK
-1612 PADIGSSHPEREA
+1612 VEDLSCCHPEREA
-1625 ELSHTESDPEDPEDL
+1625 ELSHPSSDSEENEAKGRRATIAISSQEGDNSD
-1640 IPAPDTPRLGTL
+1640 RVL
-1652 SGPGGAPLCSPF
+1652 SNNITVPKI
-1664 SRLERA
+1664 ERA
-1670 NSCSSDDSH
+1670 NSYSAEE
-1679 PSLTLAPPHRKSLS
+1679 PSAPYAHTRKSFSISDKL
-1693 VSERMERGPGLGADR
+1693 DR
-1708 GPGPGG
+1708 Q
-1714 RGLAG
+1714 RNTASL
-1719 TRNPFLRTKTGARPD
+1719 RNPFQRSKSSKPEGR
-1734 TGKADS
+1734 GDS
-1740 LSMRKLAAP
+1740 LSMRRLSRT
-1749 SAFRS
+1749 SAFQS
-1754 FDRQNYT
+1754 FESKHN

>member
-1 MASKKKWA
+1 MPGPWGTVDFLGTAQVCSFLFSWWNLEGVMNQTDA
-9 ERKEQRREQ
+9 PRPLNWTIRKLCHAAFL
-18 PFSTRDDA
+18 P
-26 SVASGASGPGRPT
+26 SV
-39 TRGRFSESWKRLSSR
+39 RLL
-54 GGSTKRGALGSQQP
+54 K
-68 GAQKSWIERAFS
+68 AQKSWIERAFY
-80 KRECVHIIVS
+80 KRECVHIIPS
-90 AKDPHRCC
+90 TKDPHRCC

-104 QHVGLPPGISS
+104 QHVGLTPSISVL
-115 GQNDKAERLAKNDSL
+115 QNEKNESRLSRNDIQ

-167 SYDTKPDLLLHLMT
+167 SFDTKPDLLLHLMT

-272 VGKDVVRPYQ
+272 IGRDVVRPYQ

-294 NSLHSHFILADNG
+294 NSMHSHFILADNG

-326 SLQKINTRIGQ
+326 SLQKINTRCLPFFSLDSRFFYSFLGSCQLDPIRIGQ

-390 GGIINE
+390 GGLINE

-409 FTYSRTQAQHLFII
+409 FTYTRTQAQHLFII

-523 FLTLSRL
+523 FLTISRL

-593 NLFGPKRDDMPI
+593 NLFGPKRPKALKLLGMEDDIPL
-605 RRGRQKTTRK
+605 RRGRKTTKK

-640 VWAVLLKRQKMALF
+640 VWAVLMKRQKMALF

-696 SREFGQL
+696 SRDFGQL

-717 MAMKLLTYELK
+717 LAMKLLTYELK

-773 KVILGLLLPPSIL
+773 KVILGILLPPSIL
-786 SLEFKNKDEMSYMP
+786 SLEFKNKDDMPYMS
-800 QDQEA
+800 QAQEIH
-805 YLQEKEEEEP
+805 LQEKEAEEP
-815 EKPVKEKEEEDMEF
+815 EKPTKEKDEEDMEL
-829 TAMLGKVTTE
+829 TAMLGRNNGE
-839 TSRKKDVE
+839 SSRKKDGE
-847 EVQNRHRLI
+847 EVQSRHRFI
-856 PMGRKIYEFYNAP
+856 PLGRKIYEFYNAP
-869 IVKFWFHTMAYV
+869 IVKFWFYTLAYI

-894 MDLWPSPQEWIVIA
+894 MERWPSTQEWIVIS
-908 YIFTNGIEK
+908 YIFTLGIEK

-941 NITDLM
+941 NVTDLI
-947 AILIFSVGMVLR
+947 AILLFSVGMILR
-959 LQEPPLMSYGRVIY
+959 LQDQPFRSDGRVIY

-1025 RQAILNPNEDPSWML
+1025 RQAILFPNEEPSWKL
-1040 ARNIFFMPYWMIYGE
+1040 AKNIFYMPYWMIYGE
-1055 VFADQIDPPCGQNI
+1055 VFADQIDPPCGQNE
-1069 TTEDGVVVALPPC
+1069 TREDGKIIQLPPC

-1142 VLPPPLIIFSHIT
+1142 VLPPPLIIFSHMT
-1155 MVLKHLCCRWRKH
+1155 MIFQHLCCRWRKH
-1168 DDDERDYGLKLFIT
+1168 ESDPDERDYGLKLFIT
-1182 EDELKKVHDF
+1182 DDELKKVHDF

-1200 FREKDDRFHSSNDE
+1200 FREKDDRFNSSNDE

-1222 VENMAMRLEEVNERE
+1222 VENMSMRLEEVNERE
-1237 HFMKASLQTVDIRL
+1237 HSMKASLQTVDIRL
-1251 AQMEEL
+1251 AQLEDL
-1257 IGRIAVA
+1257 IGRMATA
-1264 LERVT
+1264 LERLT
-1269 GVERGEV
+1269 GLERAES
-1276 NKVRSRT
+1276 NKIRSRT
-1283 SSDCTDSAY
+1283 SSDCTDAAY
-1292 ILRQGDC
+1292 IV
-1299 ADTAYILRQSSFNST
+1299 RQSSFNSQ
-1314 EGAAYRLQEA
+1314 EGNTFKLQESIDPA
-1324 LEGTAE
+1324 GEET
-1330 GSMSPPSPTSMATRT
+1330 MSPTSPTLMPRI
-1345 RSHSFYAG
+1345 RSHSFYSVNMKDKG
-1353 GGRGG
+1353 GI
-1358 ERGSGAERA
+1358 EKLESI
-1367 DSFFKERSLS
+1367 FKERSLS
-1377 LHRANSSQSVSSAAA
+1377 LHRATSSHSVA
-1392 TKESKPLPLA
+1392 KESKAPAAPANTLA
-1402 TLSVSQ
+1402 IVPDSR
-1408 QHRPSSCIDIYV
+1408 RPSSCIDIYV
-1420 STSEEVGPSE
+1420 SAMDE
-1430 VFLDPLRVV
+1430 LHCDIDPLDNSMNILGLGEPSFSTTV
-1439 PPLQREAS
+1439 PSTAPS
-1447 LHSDTIEMV
+1447 
-1456 LPGGRDFSSAIVS
+1456 SSAY
-1469 GMGDRHSEGSAGN
+1469 A
-1482 SGNAGALFDDSAAA
+1482 
-1496 DLSLCSSHLLP
+1496 
-1507 DTTLAPWDVEP
+1507 TLAPTDR
-1518 SPPPSAGPLERS
+1518 PPSRSIDFEDVTTVDTRSFSSDYTHLPECQNPWDSDPPTYHTIERS
-1530 KSSRLLSTVGT
+1530 KSSRYLATTPFL
-1541 SFLEEPPLVKS
+1541 LEEAPIVKS
-1552 HSLMFTPRSCYGGLG
+1552 HSFMFSPSRSYY
-1567 AGVQVKAAEYTSI
+1567 ANFGVPVKTAEYTSI
-1580 TDCIDTRCVSSPYTP
+1580 TDCIDTRCVNAPQAITDRASF
-1595 VERSHSP
+1595 P
-1602 GGSTS
+1602 GG
-1607 FPFDK
+1607 PGDK
-1612 PADIGSSHPEREA
+1612 TEDLSCCHPEREA
-1625 ELSHTESDPEDPEDL
+1625 ELSHPSSDSEENEATGGRAAIATSSQEGDNADR
-1640 IPAPDTPRLGTL
+1640 AL
-1652 SGPGGAPLCSPF
+1652 SNNITVPKI
-1664 SRLERA
+1664 ERA
-1670 NSCSSDDSH
+1670 NSYSAEEPSASH
-1679 PSLTLAPPHRKSLS
+1679 AHTRKSFSISDKL
-1693 VSERMERGPGLGADR
+1693 DR
-1708 GPGPGG
+1708 Q
-1714 RGLAG
+1714 RNTASL
-1719 TRNPFLRTKTGARPD
+1719 RNPFQRSKSSKPEGR
-1734 TGKADS
+1734 ADS
-1740 LSMRKLAAP
+1740 LSMRRLSRT
-1749 SAFRS
+1749 SAFHS
-1754 FDRQNYT
+1754 FESKHN

>member
-1 MASKKKWA
+1 MK
-9 ERKEQRREQ
+9 QLTVL
-18 PFSTRDDA
+18 FS
-26 SVASGASGPGRPT
+26 S
-39 TRGRFSESWKRLSSR
+39 FL
-54 GGSTKRGALGSQQP
+54 Q
-68 GAQKSWIERAFS
+68 AQKSWIERAFS

-115 GQNDKAERLAKNDSL
+115 SQNDKTERLAKNDSL

-326 SLQKINTRIGQ
+326 SLQKINTRDSTALSSFLGIGQ

-640 VWAVLLKRQKMALF
+640 VWAVLMKRQKMALF

-800 QDQEA
+800 QDQES

-839 TSRKKDVE
+839 TSRKKDVQ
-847 EVQNRHRLI
+847 EVQNNHRLI
-856 PMGRKIYEFYNAP
+856 PLGRKIYEFYNAP

-959 LQEPPLMSYGRVIY
+959 LQEPPLMNYGRVIY

-1055 VFADQIDPPCGQNI
+1055 VFADEIDPPCGQNI
-1069 TTEDGVVVALPPC
+1069 TNEDGVVVALPPC
-1082 KTGAWIVP
+1082 KPGAWIVP

-1155 MVLKHLCCRWRKH
+1155 MVLKHLCCRWRKT
-1168 DDDERDYGLKLFIT
+1168 DDDERDSGLKLFIT

-1257 IGRIAVA
+1257 IGRITIA

-1276 NKVRSRT
+1276 NKARSRT

-1292 ILRQGDC
+1292 ILRQGD
-1299 ADTAYILRQSSFNST
+1299 SFNST
-1314 EGAAYRLQEA
+1314 EGNAYRLQEA

-1330 GSMSPPSPTSMATRT
+1330 GSMSPPSPSTMATRT
-1345 RSHSFYAG
+1345 RSHSFYVG
-1353 GGRGG
+1353 GGRG
-1358 ERGSGAERA
+1358 SERA
-1367 DSFFKERSLS
+1367 SGTERAESFFKERSLS
-1377 LHRANSSQSVSSAAA
+1377 LHRANSSQSVSSTAAP
-1392 TKESKPLPLA
+1392 KESKPLPPA

-1420 STSEEVGPSE
+1420 STSEEVGPAE

-1439 PPLQREAS
+1439 PPLQRESS
-1447 LHSDTIEMV
+1447 LHSEGIA
-1456 LPGGRDFSSAIVS
+1456 GSS
-1469 GMGDRHSEGSAGN
+1469 GT
-1482 SGNAGALFDDSAAA
+1482 AGAIFDDSAAA
-1496 DLSLCSSHLLP
+1496 DLSLCSAHLLP
-1507 DTTLAPWDVEP
+1507 DSTLPPWDIEP
-1518 SPPPSAGPLERS
+1518 SPPPSAGLLERS
-1530 KSSRLLSTVGT
+1530 KSSRYLSTAGMT
-1541 SFLEEPPLVKS
+1541 LLDEPSLVKS
-1552 HSLMFTPRSCYGGLG
+1552 HSLMFTPRACYSGMG

-1580 TDCIDTRCVSSPYTP
+1580 TDCIDTRCVSAPYTP
-1595 VERSHSP
+1595 AERSHSP

-1612 PADIGSSHPEREA
+1612 PSDVGSSHPEREA

-1640 IPAPDTPRLGTL
+1640 IPAPDTPRLGVL
-1652 SGPGGAPLCSPF
+1652 GGPSGAPTCSPF

-1693 VSERMERGPGLGADR
+1693 VSERMERGPG
-1708 GPGPGG
+1708 
-1714 RGLAG
+1714 
-1719 TRNPFLRTKTGARPD
+1719 TRNPFLRSKSGARPEAAK
-1734 TGKADS
+1734 TES
-1740 LSMRKLAAP
+1740 LSMRKLATP